1 MKAPSP
7 AVARGLLED
16 LSRDDCL
23 ALLATVPFGRI
34 AFTYHAMPAVQ
45 PVDFLLDGDRIVIG
59 VRPGSQLAS
68 AADNTIVA
76 FQADQIDPVA
86 RTGWTVTVIGRADE
100 IRDEADRSRTATPP
114 LRRWADGGRDHMIQ
128 ITQNRV
134 LAGDCCR
141 TQLIVRLSTASANR
155 LTNVAD
161 ADRGVGR

>member
-1 MKAPSP
+1 M
-7 AVARGLLED
+7 
-16 LSRDDCL
+16 
-23 ALLATVPFGRI
+23 
-34 AFTYHAMPAVQ
+34 
-45 PVDFLLDGDRIVIG
+45 LDVLD
-59 VRPGSQLAS
+59 AE
-68 AADNTIVA
+68 A
-76 FQADQIDPVA
+76 PVA
-86 RTGWTVTVIGRADE
+86 RPVLLGDLAEEVEQYGVGLVADSVDADVETRRVGRADE